1 MSTKPQSAVPG
12 ALERLRQA
20 ARDPGPP
27 TDPPGDVTDYDWS
40 RPHHFTAAAHR
51 RLGDFARRLQGRLGT
66 ALGHVLRTGAGLVA
80 DPPAECYPAAVDDDG
95 ANACYVPLRDADGHP
110 CGALRFPG
118 PLAAAWVERLLGG
131 APSAR
136 TGGEDLSPL
145 EAGLLLDVASWMAKA
160 VSEIASSAGTAKIQ
174 HEPTVTGWAEAL
186 PTDQATEL
194 CRFVFREADTAATA
208 ATPPNSQNETDADQ
222 TGEDATDTA
231 QANEDAPDDASAEAP
246 PADADTP
253 DTPAPA
259 DHGVTGQPA
268 DASPAPALLL
278 TSRFLEP
285 LAEADPAGRSAQPD
299 PDEFYRRL
307 QSRIEA
313 ASVTVR
319 AELGAASIT
328 LGDLLALEPGD
339 VVVLDRARGET
350 INLTVD
356 GQVVLRARPAT
367 TAGHYAVEVQ
377 DLRRYP
383 RVELAI

>member
-1 MSTKPQSAVPG
+1 MSTKPQCAMPG

-20 ARDPGPP
+20 ARHQGSP
-27 TDPPGDVTDYDWS
+27 TDPAGDVTDYDWS

-51 RLGDFARRLQGRLGT
+51 RLDDFARRLQDRLGT

-80 DPPAECYPAAVDDDG
+80 DPPAECYPTAVDDDG
-95 ANACYVPLRDADGHP
+95 ASACYVPLRDADGHP

-131 APSAR
+131 TPSSR
-136 TGGEDLSPL
+136 TGGENLSPL
-145 EAGLLLDVASWMAKA
+145 EAGLLLDIASWMAKA
-160 VSEIASSAGTAKIQ
+160 VSEIASSAGTAAVQ

-186 PTDQATEL
+186 PTDQAEEL
-194 CRFVFREADTAATA
+194 CRFVFREADTAAPA
-208 ATPPNSQNETDADQ
+208 ATPPNSQNETDDTESDADADQ
-222 TGEDATDTA
+222 AD
-231 QANEDAPDDASAEAP
+231 EDAPDDASAEAP

-259 DHGVTGQPA
+259 DDGVGGQPA
-268 DASPAPALLL
+268 DAPPAPALLL

-285 LAEADPAGRSAQPD
+285 LAEADPAARSAGPD

-319 AELGAASIT
+319 ADLGAGSIP
-328 LGDLLALEPGD
+328 LGDFLDLEPGD
-339 VVVLDRARGET
+339 VVLLNRARGDT
-350 INLTVD
+350 IDLTVD
-356 GQVVLRARPAT
+356 GQVVLRARPAV

-377 DLRRYP
+377 DLRRHP